1 MATQAC
7 HRCGERFERRDAE
20 CPWCGFPA
28 APPTWTVGRLLAILG
43 LAVVVLCA
51 SVAAV
56 VGVTLY
62 ISDHAP
68 IAPVG
73 IAPAPTAQPLLPAGA
88 EAPAAPTSPEP
99 PKPAAESKPSDNGPP
114 NAGAETIQVP
124 DAWTTRS
131 LVDPDG
137 SGAAR
142 LDAPWEGTASLLP
155 SAGQ

>member
-7 HRCGERFERRDAE
+7 HRCGERFERRDDE

-28 APPTWTVGRLLAILG
+28 APPTWTARRLLAILG
-43 LAVVVLCA
+43 LGVVVLCA

-56 VGVTLY
+56 FGVTLY

-68 IAPVG
+68 IDPGGFA
-73 IAPAPTAQPLLPAGA
+73 ATPTAQPLPTDT

-99 PKPAAESKPSDNGPP
+99 PKPAPEPKPADDEPP
-114 NAGAETIQVP
+114 DAGVETIQVP
-124 DAWTTRS
+124 DTWTPGS

-142 LDAPWEGTASLLP
+142 LDAPWEGQTLLPP
-155 SAGQ
+155 SAGR

>member
-7 HRCGERFERRDAE
+7 RRCGEGFGRRDDE

-28 APPTWTVGRLLAILG
+28 APPTWTAGRLLAILG

-56 VGVTLY
+56 FGVTLY
-62 ISDHAP
+62 ISDHASIDP
-68 IAPVG
+68 GGVA
-73 IAPAPTAQPLLPAGA
+73 ATPTAQPLPTDT

-99 PKPAAESKPSDNGPP
+99 PKPAPEPEPADDEPRD
-114 NAGAETIQVP
+114 AGVGTFQVP
-124 DAWTTRS
+124 HAWTPGS

-142 LDAPWEGTASLLP
+142 LDAPWERPTSLLP